1 MSRRITFLGVVRFT
15 DRVLV
20 AGYSPSEADDS
31 LIIKE
36 VGPLFDVLCIKRFAC
51 CDTKR
56 KNAERRE
63 HRRLKL
69 ANGSAA
75 RARGA
80 LLCSV
85 RRPLLNPLV
94 RNAFITMLSRGVEDL
109 RCLHQLTDDVCV
121 VVCPDAGSRGSR
133 FQLVRVGRDREP
145 SLRLNDRPSES
156 IAGYMGIIRCY
167 SPRSPVAAKV
177 ARPYVARVFGCCCI
191 CKT

>member
-36 VGPLFDVLCIKRFAC
+36 VGLLFDVPCIKRFC
-51 CDTKR
+51 LLRRKTKKR
-56 KNAERRE
+56 GTQRTSPA
-63 HRRLKL
+63 KL

-80 LLCSV
+80 LLCTV

-109 RCLHQLTDDVCV
+109 RCLRKLTDDVCV
-121 VVCPDAGSRGSR
+121 VVCTDAGSRE
-133 FQLVRVGRDREP
+133 VGFSWFE
-145 SLRLNDRPSES
+145 
-156 IAGYMGIIRCY
+156 
-167 SPRSPVAAKV
+167 
-177 ARPYVARVFGCCCI
+177 
-191 CKT
+191 

>member
-63 HRRLKL
+63 TSPAKTRKRLGG
-69 ANGSAA
+69 ACPWCAA
-75 RARGA
+75 VHCA
-80 LLCSV
+80 
-85 RRPLLNPLV
+85 PPLV
-94 RNAFITMLSRGVEDL
+94 KPFGAE
-109 RCLHQLTDDVCV
+109 CVCN
-121 VVCPDAGSRGSR
+121 DAI
-133 FQLVRVGRDREP
+133 Q
-145 SLRLNDRPSES
+145 
-156 IAGYMGIIRCY
+156 
-167 SPRSPVAAKV
+167 
-177 ARPYVARVFGCCCI
+177 GC
-191 CKT
+191 